1 MRISKSW
8 IALAGETF
16 HIQCAFSALRVGF
29 NENILQQ
36 IALNHWY
43 SRDHIL
49 DSDLPAEHQLW
60 LAHVGSMTR
69 LMRQHAQ
76 SQFDLTV
83 VREQVGMATSRECE
97 LLNIT
102 TADVYAREIVM
113 LVDGAPWLYAR
124 SVFPT
129 QVTELADQSLL
140 ELGNQPL
147 GRLFFH
153 SESDIRGETNP
164 RRSIEIGYLPKEH
177 ELLQGEMFPVSVEQP
192 LYARRSTFTYQD
204 MPALVQEVFLPAH
217 PLYQATS

>member
-16 HIQCAFSALRVGF
+16 HIQCAFSAPRVGF
-29 NENILQQ
+29 NVNILQQ

-76 SQFDLTV
+76 SQFELTV

-129 QVTELADQSLL
+129 QVTELADKSLL

-153 SESDIRGETNP
+153 SESD
-164 RRSIEIGYLPKEH
+164 LPKEH

-192 LYARRSTFTYQD
+192 LYARRSTFSYQD
-204 MPALVQEVFLPAH
+204 LPALVQEVFLPAH